1 MLLLALWIMI
11 WGYVG
16 NPLLIPSPVS
26 VVNALWIYLFDPRF
40 HVSMIGTMTTLFM
53 AWGAIQ
59 IMLLITLVAQFN
71 PVLHKIFEKWSIL
84 FQTLPA
90 FALLPIMIV
99 LLGFGTPLLYAMIIF
114 TNYWVGTNYLLTVTK
129 QSQTR
134 WHEQCVNLRWN
145 LVTQIT
151 RVYVYSMLPYL
162 LNMASITW
170 GLCWRTLLALEVMFG
185 GLGRQLGLGVL
196 MQEDRMTYD
205 ISEIWAILLV
215 IMAISIAINHVFIMI
230 KKRIHWS

>member
-40 HVSMIGTMTTLFM
+40 HVSMISTMTTLFM

-114 TNYWVGTNYLLTVTK
+114 TNYWVGTNYLLTATK